1 MKQIVLERL
10 TLRNFKGFR
19 ELVVT
24 TGASDLDV
32 YGDNAT
38 GKTTIFDAFTWSLFG
53 KDSLNRADFEI
64 QELDEIGRIRQR
76 KLEHEVECVL
86 TVDGRPKT
94 FRRVFKEKW
103 VKKRGSI
110 KATYSGHETIYHLD
124 GVPVNKSEY
133 EAEVTSI
140 IPEELFKLI
149 TNPSYFNEVLRK
161 DDRRRILMEICG
173 EIPDVEIL
181 HSKKELQPLEKIL
194 QERSVEDHKK
204 IVAAALKRIN
214 GEIEQIPIRIS
225 EAQRSVPNVSEL
237 SEELLQEDIASLRG
251 QVTER
256 QLELMAVQS
265 GGRVQEL
272 KHQWTQLDGQMV
284 DIKRRL
290 QSDVLDEIAK
300 QRDHVAVLHRQLD
313 ELRRSADDRQY
324 KIRTNEQRITALDAE
339 RKQLADQFAAV
350 KAEPFEHTESDSCAA
365 CGQLL
370 PEDLRQEAH
379 AKALAEANRRKAER
393 LTSIQSRGRAVKTEA
408 DRLSEEVIQHREEL
422 QANTA
427 KVQPLQEQA
436 KAAEVELER
445 LRGGVQDPNK
455 DPEYRRLSAE
465 ADGIAAQIKGLR
477 ESTRQEQER
486 LQGVIDNL
494 QAEIQTYEA
503 DLAKFEQAAKQL
515 ERIAELEEQETKL
528 AAEYERQQH
537 ELFLAE
543 EFIRTKVSLLQSRID
558 SKFRLARFR
567 LFEEQ
572 INGGIKEVCDTLY
585 KGVPYDGGLNKA
597 AQNNVGI
604 DIINTLCEHYG
615 VTAPI
620 FVDNAESVTKLQPT
634 DSQVVRLIVSEDD
647 KRLRFISRE
656 AI

>member
-1 MKQIVLERL
+1 MRKIILERL

-19 ELVVT
+19 ELVIT

-38 GKTTIFDAFTWSLFG
+38 GKTTIFDAFTWLLFG
-53 KDSLNRADFEI
+53 KDSANRTEQSFEI
-64 QELDEIGRIRQR
+64 KELDESGNVRQH
-76 KLEHEVECVL
+76 KLEHEVEGL
-86 TVDGRPKT
+86 LSIDGRQKT
-94 FRRVFKEKW
+94 FRRVYAEKW

-110 KATYSGHETIYHLD
+110 KATYDGHETTYHLD
-124 GVPVNKSEY
+124 GVPVKKGEY
-133 EAEVTSI
+133 EAQVTAI
-140 IPEELFKLI
+140 IPEERFKLI
-149 TNPSYFNEVLRK
+149 TSPTYFNEALKK

-173 EIPDVEIL
+173 EIPDAEIL
-181 HSKKELQPLEKIL
+181 HSKKELRPLEKIL

-204 IVAAALKRIN
+204 IVTAALKRIN
-214 GEIEQIPIRIS
+214 GEIGDIPIRIS
-225 EAQRSVPNVSEL
+225 EVQRSMPDVSEL

-265 GGRVQEL
+265 GGRVMEL
-272 KHQWTQLDGQMV
+272 KNQWQHIDGQMI

-290 QSDVLDEIAK
+290 QSDVLEEIAK
-300 QRDHVAVLHRQLD
+300 QRDHVASMHRRVD
-313 ELRRSADDRQY
+313 ELRRSIDDREY
-324 KIRTNEQRITALDAE
+324 KIKTGEQRIAALDAE
-339 RKQLADQFAAV
+339 RSQMAEQFAAA
-350 KAEPFEHTESDSCAA
+350 KAEPFEHTNDDNCSA

-370 PEDLRQEAH
+370 PEADRDKAH
-379 AKALAEANRRKAER
+379 AAALAEFNRRKSEKLTGIKSRGHAVKEEAER
-393 LTSIQSRGRAVKTEA
+393 LRADVT
-408 DRLSEEVIQHREEL
+408 RYRSEL
-422 QANTA
+422 QAFRD
-427 KVQPLQEQA
+427 QLQLQEQA
-436 KAAEVELER
+436 KAADAELER
-445 LRGGVQDPNK
+445 LRGGVQDPSK
-455 DPEYRRLSAE
+455 DPEYRKLSTE
-465 ADGIAAQIKGLR
+465 ADRIAAQIKELR
-477 ESTRQEQER
+477 ESTQQEQHR
-486 LQGVIDNL
+486 IQGVIDNL
-494 QAEIQTYEA
+494 QVEIRTYEA
-503 DLAKFEQAAKQL
+503 DLAKFEQANRQQN
-515 ERIAELEEQETKL
+515 RIDELEVQEGNL

-537 ELFLAE
+537 ELFLTE

-647 KRLRFISRE
+647 KKLRFKSNH
-656 AI
+656 